1 MINAKYGSQYMQYSY
16 NVKNAMMHGT
26 SHREQTHQV
35 GRTRQPI
42 YPWQRGKA
50 RVWIG
55 LPVVGW
61 LVGLL
66 AGWLAGWLVGWLVG
80 SVVGRLVFGWLALVL
95 WLVLYR
101 LSCSQFGWPK
111 IAGSLH

>member
-1 MINAKYGSQYMQYSY
+1 MDWLAC
-16 NVKNAMMHGT
+16 
-26 SHREQTHQV
+26 
-35 GRTRQPI
+35 
-42 YPWQRGKA
+42 
-50 RVWIG
+50 
-55 LPVVGW
+55 GW
-61 LVGLL
+61 LVGWL

-111 IAGSLH
+111 IAGSPALNPHRLHLGFLFGQLVSQKSFWAESFGFLPQWTYSDIMAACDATKTMAL